1 MLIVNGLVA
10 LPGSESP
17 VRADVRVEGERITE
31 IAPNLAVLPGEDM
44 VDATGLI
51 VLPGAID
58 PHVHFDTPGFTQRE
72 DFLHGSSEAARG
84 GVTTVVDMPCTSLP
98 PVVSPENLEIKLA
111 AVAPL
116 AVVDYGFYGGLHG
129 LVSMTGGTARP
140 QYLGLESAMEAL
152 APRVLGFK
160 CYLLSGMETFP
171 RVNHQELGRAIAKAD
186 ALGRPLLLHAED
198 ADYVSAAQKAMKDA
212 RGSGVP
218 TWDDYVDSRPEAA
231 ERVACSA
238 AVALAF
244 GHEGSLHVVHV
255 GTSEAAE
262 TVAAAGASCETCA
275 HYLAFSREDFASKG
289 SSLKTAPP
297 VKARGQADRLW
308 KLLADGTIAFVTS
321 DHAPAMAEEKRSGS
335 VWTDYGGIPGTG
347 TMLPYLFSE
356 GYLTGRLGLARFLE
370 VISSAAAQRY
380 GLWARKGSIEVG
392 KDADLVL
399 IDPKATSI
407 LSGENLYS
415 KGHDTPFEGMKLNG
429 SIRSTWLRGQK
440 IYDADIG
447 ISIKPGYGRF
457 LTWGYA

>member
-1 MLIVNGLVA
+1 
-10 LPGSESP
+10 
-17 VRADVRVEGERITE
+17 
-31 IAPNLAVLPGEDM
+31 
-44 VDATGLI
+44 
-51 VLPGAID
+51 
-58 PHVHFDTPGFTQRE
+58 
-72 DFLHGSSEAARG
+72 
-84 GVTTVVDMPCTSLP
+84 
-98 PVVSPENLEIKLA
+98 
-111 AVAPL
+111 
-116 AVVDYGFYGGLHG
+116 
-129 LVSMTGGTARP
+129 
-140 QYLGLESAMEAL
+140 
-152 APRVLGFK
+152 
-160 CYLLSGMETFP
+160 METFP

-198 ADYVSAAQKAMKDA
+198 ADYVSAAQRAVKDA

-231 ERVACSA
+231 ERVACA
-238 AVALAF
+238 AAAALAL
-244 GHEGSLHVVHV
+244 GHEGTLHVVHV

-262 TVAAAGASCETCA
+262 TVAAAGSTCETCA
-275 HYLAFSREDFASKG
+275 HYLAFSREDFATKG

-321 DHAPAMAEEKRSGS
+321 DHAPALAEEKRSGS

-356 GYLTGRLGLARFLE
+356 GYLTGRLSLARFLE
-370 VISSAAAQRY
+370 VVSSAAAQRY

-399 IDPKATSI
+399 IDPKATTTI
-407 LSGENLYS
+407 SGENLYS